1 MTTLQPVRVAVIG
14 AGAIATR
21 GHIPSLRNLPGVTV
35 AAICDTN
42 AERAQAVATELSIP
56 DAYSDWR
63 EVVARDDIDAITVGV
78 PNVFHAPIS
87 LAALE
92 SGKHV
97 LCEKPLAMNA
107 TEGAQMVDLAQQQG
121 KVLAINLNNRLRPD
135 VQALKQAADS
145 GRFGKIYY
153 VSARMIRRSGIP
165 GFGSWFTRKELAGG
179 GALLDIGVHSLDMA
193 LYISSFPT
201 IAAVQGIVA
210 SMHGPAGRGLGGWG
224 IDRVAGGT
232 FDVDD
237 FASLSLRL
245 ADGGVI
251 KVEVTWAAHGPNE
264 ERLQIFGDKGGA
276 DLNPDRYGERTPVR
290 YYTTEDGQELDITP
304 TLHHS
309 NIMTWQLSIGRFIE
323 AIRGNGQ
330 PAATGAEALQV
341 QRILDAVYRSSAEGR
356 EVALEG

>member
-21 GHIPSLRNLPGVTV
+21 GHVPALRNLPGVTV

-42 AERAQAVATELSIP
+42 AERAAAAAAELGIP
-56 DAYSDWR
+56 ESFSDWK

-107 TEGAQMVDLAQQQG
+107 TEGEQMVETAQRKG
-121 KVLAINLNNRLRPD
+121 KVLAVNLNNRLRPD
-135 VQALKQAADS
+135 VQALKRAAEN

-153 VSARMIRRSGIP
+153 VSARMIRRAGIP
-165 GFGSWFTRKELAGG
+165 GFGSWFTRKEIAGG

-193 LYISSFPT
+193 LYISGFPT
-201 IAAVQGIVA
+201 IAGVQGIVA

-224 IDRVAGGT
+224 IDRVPGGT

-237 FASLSLRL
+237 FASISLRL

-264 ERLQIFGDKGGA
+264 ERLQIFGDNGGA
-276 DLNPDRYGERTPVR
+276 DLSADRYGERTPVR
-290 YYTTEDGQELDITP
+290 YFATENGEELDITP
-304 TLHHS
+304 NLPPNT
-309 NIMTWQLSIGRFIE
+309 IMTWQLSLGRFVE
-323 AIRGNGQ
+323 AIRGNGT

-356 EVALEG
+356 EVTL